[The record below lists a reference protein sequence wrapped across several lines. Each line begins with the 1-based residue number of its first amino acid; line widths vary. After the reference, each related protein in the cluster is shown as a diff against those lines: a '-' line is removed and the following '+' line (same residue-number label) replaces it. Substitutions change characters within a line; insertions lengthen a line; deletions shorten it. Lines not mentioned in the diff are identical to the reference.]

1 MQKKSSLAAKISVIS
16 NADRGIENRVIWRSG
31 DPVIGKAKKN
41 EIGAKEEEI
50 RRFHG
55 RNGSKKSPADSSPL
69 RGSE

>member
-1 MQKKSSLAAKISVIS
+1 LVIEMNPTADPRQSQTERKRGRKNAK
-16 NADRGIENRVIWRSG
+16 
-31 DPVIGKAKKN
+31 KKN

>member
-1 MQKKSSLAAKISVIS
+1 MQKNSSLAAKISVIS
-16 NADRGIENRVIWRSG
+16 NADRGIENRVIWRSE
-31 DPVIGKAKKN
+31 AKKN